1 MVNLA
6 LALVIGYGQLDALEQ
21 QAWVRLKRSVVKL
34 ERNGQTVGHAVLVNQ
49 NGLFLAPKS
58 TVQPGTQA
66 MRYDGKSI
74 ELSAVGSD
82 GTSQLSVLQSKEPT
96 TGMVPV
102 GLPPFRPG
110 TGTRLLAV
118 FPNGP
123 SRAQVTAH
131 NKIGVVK
138 GTNRALPLLELKCEV
153 TDDELA
159 GGLLFSRDG
168 NFLGA
173 MLATLSGTQQ
183 QVNNFKEFQA
193 NADQTGVAAQAK
205 NAVPRSYGPT
215 GLLIG
220 FIPAPEVVQR
230 AIIGLSESD
239 HRAKYGSIGVF
250 CRDGRGVG
258 AEVET
263 LDQKGSAKE
272 AGLRPGDFIL
282 SLGSTAIRD
291 TSDFVRGIYAL
302 TPGTIVL
309 VSVQRGGQL
318 VNFRVTV
325 KESPQ

>member
-1 MVNLA
+1 VVNLVFA
-6 LALVIGYGQLDALEQ
+6 LALGHGQLDALEQ
-21 QAWVRLKRSVVKL
+21 QTWARLKRSVVKL

-49 NGLFLAPKS
+49 TGLFLAPKS

-66 MRYDGKSI
+66 SRYDGQNI
-74 ELSAVGSD
+74 ELTAVGSD
-82 GTSQLSVLQSKEPT
+82 GTSQLSVLQAKVPI

-102 GLPPFRPG
+102 GMPPFRPG

-118 FPNGP
+118 FSNGP

-138 GTNRALPLLELKCEV
+138 GSNRALPILELRCEV

-173 MLATLSGTQQ
+173 MLATLTGTQQ
-183 QVNNFKEFQA
+183 QVNNYKEIQA
-193 NADQTGVAAQAK
+193 NSDQTGVAAQAK
-205 NAVPRSYGPT
+205 QPTARSFGPT

-230 AIIGLSESD
+230 AMIGLSEPD

-258 AEVET
+258 AEVDS
-263 LDQKGSAKE
+263 LDPQGSAKE
-272 AGLRPGDFIL
+272 VGLRPGDFIL
-282 SLGSTAIRD
+282 SLGSTAVRE
-291 TSDFVRGIYAL
+291 TADFVRGIYAL
-302 TPGTIVL
+302 TPGTVVL

-318 VNFRVTV
+318 FNFRVPV